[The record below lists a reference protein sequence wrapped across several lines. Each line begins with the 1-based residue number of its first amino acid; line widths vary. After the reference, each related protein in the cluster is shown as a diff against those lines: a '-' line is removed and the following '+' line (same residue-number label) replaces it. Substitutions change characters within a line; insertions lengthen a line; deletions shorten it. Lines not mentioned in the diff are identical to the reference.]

1 MATSKSAP
9 RKAGNTQAA
18 SPASLKAGALP
29 PYGNPI
35 REAIARGDVAE
46 MKKLSVSARKY
57 LSDLQAALDSLDGA
71 LGNRKG

>member
-1 MATSKSAP
+1 MATRKSAP
-9 RKAGNTQAA
+9 RKARNTQAA
-18 SPASLKAGALP
+18 STASSRAAGIP

-57 LSDLQAALDSLDGA
+57 LSDVQAAIDSLDRA
-71 LGNRKG
+71 LGNSKG